1 MNTTYR
7 SYAITVPATEM
18 AISLEDAREHLRL
31 GDLHSDDKYLIALIK
46 AVTRNVEQYLGRA
59 LLTQTIRDTHDKF
72 PCVSEA
78 ITLRIGPVQTIT
90 GITYRDEAGDA
101 QTVDSAS
108 YVQDLSAAP
117 ARIGLAANATWPT
130 PQNRIAAVNINY
142 EAGYGDTSSDIPE
155 DIKIA
160 IKLLLYDLYENR
172 ADAVRKYP
180 TAVEA
185 ILAPYR
191 IQQLS

>member
-7 SYAITVPATEM
+7 SYAITVPATEL
-18 AISLEDAREHLRL
+18 ALSLEDAREHLRL
-31 GDLHSDDKYLIALIK
+31 GDLRSDDKYLITLIK
-46 AVTRNVEQYLGRA
+46 AVTRSVEQYLGRA

-72 PCVSEA
+72 PPTSEA

-101 QTVDSAS
+101 QTVDSAD

-117 ARIGLAANATWPT
+117 ARIGLAADATWPT
-130 PQNRIAAVNINY
+130 TQNRIGAINITY
-142 EAGYGDTSSDIPE
+142 EAGYGDTPDTVPE
-155 DIKIA
+155 DIRIA
-160 IKLLLYDLYENR
+160 MKLILYDLYENR

-180 TAVEA
+180 TAAES